1 MHLYSFSKFR
11 FFKVLCTFF
20 MIFILGFSTAFG
32 GTTGKI
38 TGKVVDKTTGEPLI
52 GSNVILEG
60 TILGAA
66 TDIEGRYFILNIP
79 PGVYSLKARMIGYST
94 TVVTDIRVSV
104 DFTTRIEFEL
114 STSVLELGGV
124 EVIATTPIIKMD
136 LTSTRAVIG
145 AETISE
151 MPVESF
157 DEILELQA
165 GIVRGSDNKIHIRG
179 GRASE
184 IIYLI
189 DGIPVNDPYSNEISV
204 EVDNDAI
211 QELQVIS
218 GTFNAEYGRAM
229 SGVVDIV
236 TKDGGRK
243 LSGRVSVFLGDYISA
258 DDELFQNIDDLS
270 ANALTNIQATLGGPV
285 PALGDKWSFFS
296 SGRRYEN
303 EGWLYGQRVVTPGFL
318 DASNVWTVQE
328 GDGEFVPMNSFL
340 KKSAQGK
347 LTFSPSAKVKF
358 SYSAFWNK
366 LDNRVYDHLF
376 RFNPDGDYKQN
387 KTGLT
392 QIAAFNH
399 SLSSRTF
406 YTVKLSLNT
415 SDFKRSVFDDSIFLF
430 DQNQIDTLDQNQIYL
445 LRGLDQNQ
453 IDTLD
458 QNQIYSLLGLNQNYI
473 DVEAYRGRLYNGGTK
488 LWHLNRS
495 TTSKS
500 GKIDLTSQV
509 TNSHQ
514 LQTGIEVRS
523 HNLNFEEF
531 KVLISATTKFL
542 PVAAKDVPGNVNF
555 NKYEHSPLEAS
566 MYFQDKMEFDD
577 LIINIGIRGEYFDP
591 DGKIP
596 LDNRDPDNA
605 KFYWVTTSGGE
616 DSVRIPEGNLN
627 PSVHTITRT
636 VDIQDSPWV
645 VKYGEA
651 STSLNFSPRIGLA
664 YPITDRSVMHFSYG
678 HFSQIPPFQFLYQNS
693 DFEVRRGPL
702 NKNEGKGVFDR
713 IYTPESEAEGNL
725 MGNAALKHQRTINY
739 ELGIQQQIS
748 EDIGI
753 DITGFYK
760 DMRNLLGTEIIEMYD
775 TRLYARY
782 VNRDVGNVRG
792 ITVALNKRRSNNFS
806 FSVDY
811 TFQIAEGNASDPND
825 AFLDAVGGR
834 ESEIRVVPL
843 DWDQT
848 HTLNTNVTIVYR
860 ENWGASLLGKLGSGL
875 PYTFEPAQIGAQF
888 TRFENNERRPA
899 RITFDLNAHKD
910 LVVRG
915 MHGSVFLKVFNL
927 LDRRN
932 EIAVYND
939 TGRAGYTIRTQF
951 WGEWTDIGTVEDW
964 VNRPHMYSQPRRIQ
978 LGIGLGF

>member
-1 MHLYSFSKFR
+1 MPKKFNLYFLGKCRLSNILS
-11 FFKVLCTFF
+11 TFF
-20 MIFILGFSTAFG
+20 FITIFGFSTAFG

-38 TGKVVDKTTGEPLI
+38 TGRVIDKATGEPLI

-60 TILGAA
+60 TRLGAA
-66 TDIEGRYFILNIP
+66 TDTDGRYFILNIP
-79 PGVYSLKARMIGYST
+79 PGTYSIKTRMIGFT
-94 TVVTDIRVSV
+94 PTIVTEVKVSI
-104 DFTTRIEFEL
+104 DFTTRIDFEL
-114 STSVLELGGV
+114 TISVVELGGV
-124 EVIATTPIIKMD
+124 EIIASASIIRMD

-145 AETISE
+145 TEAISE

-236 TKDGGRK
+236 TKSGGSK
-243 LSGRVSVFLGDYISA
+243 LSGNISGFFGDYIST
-258 DDELFQNIDDLS
+258 DDELFPNIDDLNS
-270 ANALTNIQATLGGPV
+270 NGLTNIQATLGGPV
-285 PALGDKWSFFS
+285 PGLGDKWSFFS
-296 SGRRYEN
+296 SGRRYKN
-303 EGWLYGQRVVTPGFL
+303 EGWLYGQRLVTPGFL
-318 DASNVWTVQE
+318 DASNGWTVQE
-328 GDGEFVPMNSFL
+328 GDGKFIPMNSFL

-347 LTFSPSAKVKF
+347 LTFSPSTTIKV

-376 RFNPDGDYKQN
+376 RFNPDGDYKQE
-387 KTGLT
+387 KIGVT
-392 QIAAFNH
+392 QIAALNH
-399 SLSSRTF
+399 TLSSRTF
-406 YTVKLSLNT
+406 YTVKLSFNT
-415 SDFKRSVFDDSIFLF
+415 SNFKRSVFDDSK
-430 DQNQIDTLDQNQIYL
+430 N
-445 LRGLDQNQ
+445 
-453 IDTLD
+453 
-458 QNQIYSLLGLNQNYI
+458 SLNPNYI
-473 DVEAYRGRLYNGGTK
+473 DVEAYKGRLYNGGTK
-488 LWHLNRS
+488 LWHLDRS

-500 GKIDLTSQV
+500 GKLDITSQV
-509 TNSHQ
+509 TNNHQ
-514 LQTGIEVRS
+514 LQTGVEVRS
-523 HNLNFEEF
+523 HNLNFEEY
-531 KVLISATTKFL
+531 KVLITATTGFL
-542 PVAAKDVPGNVNF
+542 PEAAKDIPGNVNF
-555 NKYEHSPLEAS
+555 NKYKHSPLEAS
-566 MYFQDKMEFDD
+566 LYFQDKMEFDD

-591 DGKIP
+591 SGRIP
-596 LDNRDPDNA
+596 TDNRDPDNA
-605 KFYWVTTSGGE
+605 KFYHVTSG
-616 DSVRIPEGNLN
+616 DAFITRIPEGNFDSN
-627 PSVHTITRT
+627 VHTIIDS
-636 VDIQDSPWV
+636 VDIQDVPWV

-651 STSLNFSPRIGLA
+651 SSSIGFNPRIGLA
-664 YPITDRSVMHFSYG
+664 YPITDRSVIHFSYG
-678 HFSQIPPFQFLYQNS
+678 HFSQIPPFQFMYQNS
-693 DFEVRRGPL
+693 DFEVGRGPL
-702 NKNEGKGVFDR
+702 NKAEGKGVFDK
-713 IYTPESEAEGNL
+713 IYTPASEVEGNL

-748 EDIGI
+748 ENIGV

-792 ITVALNKRRSNNFS
+792 ITVAFNKRRSNNVS
-806 FSVDY
+806 FNVDY
-811 TFQIAEGNASDPND
+811 TFQIAEGNASDPSD
-825 AFLDAVGGR
+825 AFLDVVGGR

-843 DWDQT
+843 NWDQT

-860 ENWGASLLGKLGSGL
+860 ESWGFTLLGKLGSGL
-875 PYTFEPAQIGAQF
+875 PYTFEPAQTGAQF
-888 TRFENNERRPA
+888 TRFENNERKPSQ
-899 RITFDLNAHKD
+899 ITFDLNAHKD
-910 LVVRG
+910 LVVSG
-915 MHGSVFLKVFNL
+915 IHGSVFLKVFNL

-978 LGIGLGF
+978 LGFGLGF

>member
-1 MHLYSFSKFR
+1 MAKNLNLHSLDKYRFSKIL
-11 FFKVLCTFF
+11 VTFF
-20 MIFILGFSTAFG
+20 LIFIFGFSTALG
-32 GTTGKI
+32 GTTGKVTGVVI
-38 TGKVVDKTTGEPLI
+38 DKSTGKPLI

-60 TILGAA
+60 TVLGAA
-66 TDIEGRYFILNIP
+66 TDLQGRYFILNIP
-79 PGVYSLKARMIGYST
+79 PGTYSIRSTMIGYRPTIVS
-94 TVVTDIRVSV
+94 DVSV
-104 DFTTRIEFEL
+104 SADFTTRVDFEL

-124 EVIATTPIIKMD
+124 EIIATIPIIRKD

-145 AETISE
+145 SETISE

-189 DGIPVNDPYSNEISV
+189 DGIPVNDPFSNEISV

-236 TKDGGRK
+236 TKSGGRK
-243 LSGRVSVFLGDYISA
+243 LSGNISAFIGDYIST
-258 DDELFQNIDDLS
+258 DDEIFPNIDDLS
-270 ANALTNIQATLGGPV
+270 TSGLTNIQATLGGPV
-285 PALGDKWSFFS
+285 PVLGNKWSFFT
-296 SGRRYEN
+296 SGRRYKN
-303 EGWLYGQRVVTPGFL
+303 EGWLYGQRLVTPGRL
-318 DASNVWTVQE
+318 VNGAWTVEE

-340 KKSAQGK
+340 KNSAQGK
-347 LTFSPSAKVKF
+347 ITYSHSPKVKF

-366 LDNRVYDHLF
+366 FDSQVYDHLF
-376 RFNPDGDYKQN
+376 RFNPDGDYKQV

-392 QIAAFNH
+392 QIAALNH

-406 YTVKLSLNT
+406 YTVKLSLNS
-415 SDFKRSVFDDSIFLF
+415 SDFKRSVFDDSKNL
-430 DQNQIDTLDQNQIYL
+430 LDQNF
-445 LRGLDQNQ
+445 
-453 IDTLD
+453 
-458 QNQIYSLLGLNQNYI
+458 I
-473 DVEAYRGRLYNGGTK
+473 DVEAFKGRLYDGGTK
-488 LWHLNRS
+488 LWNLNRN

-500 GKIDLTSQV
+500 GKFDITSQV
-509 TNSHQ
+509 TNNHQ
-514 LQTGIEVRS
+514 IKTGFEVRS

-531 KVLISATTKFL
+531 KVLITASTGFL
-542 PVAAKDVPGNVNF
+542 PVVGTDVPGNVNF

-566 MYFQDKMEFDD
+566 LYFQDKMEFDD

-591 DGKIP
+591 SGRIP
-596 LDNRDPDNA
+596 LDKRDPDNA
-605 KFYWVTTSGGE
+605 KFYNITSSDGSTFRIVE
-616 DSVRIPEGNLN
+616 RDFDPNIYTKIDSVDILN
-627 PSVHTITRT
+627 V
-636 VDIQDSPWV
+636 PWV
-645 VKYGEA
+645 EKYEEA
-651 STSLNFSPRIGLA
+651 SASVGLSPRIGLA

-702 NKNEGKGVFDR
+702 NQNEGKGVFDR
-713 IYTPESEAEGNL
+713 VYSADSEAEGNL
-725 MGNAALKHQRTINY
+725 MGNAALKSQRTINY
-739 ELGIQQQIS
+739 ELGIQQQIT
-748 EDIGI
+748 EDIGV

-760 DMRNLLGTEIIEMYD
+760 DMRNLLGTEIVEMYD

-792 ITVALNKRRSNNFS
+792 ITVALNKRRSNNVS

-811 TFQIAEGNASDPND
+811 TFQIAEGNASDPSD
-825 AFLDAVGGR
+825 AFLDAISGR

-848 HTLNTNVTIVYR
+848 HTLNTNITIVFK
-860 ENWGASLLGKLGSGL
+860 ESWGASLLGKFGSGL
-875 PYTFEPAQIGAQF
+875 PYTFEPPQTGAQF
-888 TRFENNERRPA
+888 TRFENNERRPSQ
-899 RITFDLNAHKD
+899 ITFDLNAHKD
-910 LVVRG
+910 LVVGG
-915 MHGSVFLKVFNL
+915 MHGSLFLKVFNL

-951 WGEWTDIGTVEDW
+951 WGEWTDIGTVDNW
-964 VNRPHMYSQPRRIQ
+964 VNRPHMFSQPRRIQ
-978 LGIGLGF
+978 LGIRLGF

>member
-1 MHLYSFSKFR
+1 M
-11 FFKVLCTFF
+11 
-20 MIFILGFSTAFG
+20 
-32 GTTGKI
+32 
-38 TGKVVDKTTGEPLI
+38 
-52 GSNVILEG
+52 
-60 TILGAA
+60 
-66 TDIEGRYFILNIP
+66 
-79 PGVYSLKARMIGYST
+79 
-94 TVVTDIRVSV
+94 
-104 DFTTRIEFEL
+104 
-114 STSVLELGGV
+114 
-124 EVIATTPIIKMD
+124 
-136 LTSTRAVIG
+136 
-145 AETISE
+145 
-151 MPVESF
+151 
-157 DEILELQA
+157 
-165 GIVRGSDNKIHIRG
+165 
-179 GRASE
+179 
-184 IIYLI
+184 
-189 DGIPVNDPYSNEISV
+189 
-204 EVDNDAI
+204 
-211 QELQVIS
+211 
-218 GTFNAEYGRAM
+218 
-229 SGVVDIV
+229 
-236 TKDGGRK
+236 
-243 LSGRVSVFLGDYISA
+243 
-258 DDELFQNIDDLS
+258 
-270 ANALTNIQATLGGPV
+270 
-285 PALGDKWSFFS
+285 
-296 SGRRYEN
+296 
-303 EGWLYGQRVVTPGFL
+303 
-318 DASNVWTVQE
+318 
-328 GDGEFVPMNSFL
+328 
-340 KKSAQGK
+340 
-347 LTFSPSAKVKF
+347 
-358 SYSAFWNK
+358 
-366 LDNRVYDHLF
+366 
-376 RFNPDGDYKQN
+376 
-387 KTGLT
+387 
-392 QIAAFNH
+392 
-399 SLSSRTF
+399 
-406 YTVKLSLNT
+406 
-415 SDFKRSVFDDSIFLF
+415 
-430 DQNQIDTLDQNQIYL
+430 
-445 LRGLDQNQ
+445 
-453 IDTLD
+453 
-458 QNQIYSLLGLNQNYI
+458 
-473 DVEAYRGRLYNGGTK
+473 
-488 LWHLNRS
+488 NRS

-591 DGKIP
+591 SGRIP
-596 LDNRDPDNA
+596 TDNRDPDNA
-605 KFYWVTTSGGE
+605 KFYNVATSGEVGV
-616 DSVRIPEGNLN
+616 VRIPEGNLN
-627 PSVHTITRT
+627 PSVHTIIDS
-636 VDIQDSPWV
+636 VDILNVPWV

-760 DMRNLLGTEIIEMYD
+760 DMRNLLGTEIVEMYD

-951 WGEWTDIGTVEDW
+951 WGEWTDKVGSVEDW

>member
-1 MHLYSFSKFR
+1 MTKKLNLYPLDRYK
-11 FFKVLCTFF
+11 FFK
-20 MIFILGFSTAFG
+20 ILGMYFLIAMASSSAALG

-38 TGKVVDKTTGEPLI
+38 AGRVVDKTTGDPLI
-52 GSNVILEG
+52 GANVILEG

-79 PGVYSLKARMIGYST
+79 PGTYSLKARMIGYST
-94 TVVTDIRVSV
+94 TIVSDIRVSV
-104 DFTTRIEFEL
+104 DFTTRINFEI

-145 AETISE
+145 AEAIAQ

-165 GIVRGSDNKIHIRG
+165 GIIRGSDNKIHIRG

-189 DGIPVNDPYSNEISV
+189 DGIPVNDPFSNEISV
-204 EVDNDAI
+204 EVENDAI

-236 TKDGGRK
+236 TKDGGKK
-243 LSGRVSVFLGDYISA
+243 LSGNISGFFGDYVSS
-258 DDELFQNIDDLS
+258 DNEVFQNIDDL
-270 ANALTNIQATLGGPV
+270 NTNDLMNIQGTLGGPI
-285 PALGDKWSFFS
+285 PILGDKWSFFT
-296 SGRRYEN
+296 SGRRYKN
-303 EGWLYGQRVVTPGFL
+303 EGWLYGQRQVTPGFL
-318 DASNVWTVQE
+318 DALNVWTVEE
-328 GDGEFVPMNSFL
+328 GDGEYIPMNSFL

-347 LTFSPSAKVKF
+347 ITYNPSPRIKF
-358 SYSAFWNK
+358 SYSAFWNN

-376 RFNPDGDYKQN
+376 RFNPDGDYKQQ

-392 QIAAFNH
+392 QIAALNH

-406 YTVKLSLNT
+406 YTVKLSFNS
-415 SDFKRSVFDDSIFLF
+415 SDFKRNVFGDSK
-430 DQNQIDTLDQNQIYL
+430 NSLDPDYL
-445 LRGLDQNQ
+445 
-453 IDTLD
+453 
-458 QNQIYSLLGLNQNYI
+458 
-473 DVEAYRGRLYNGGTK
+473 DVEAFKGRLYDGGTK
-488 LWHLNRS
+488 LWNLDRT

-500 GKIDLTSQV
+500 VKLDMTSQV

-514 LQTGIEVRS
+514 LQSGIEVRS
-523 HNLNFEEF
+523 HNLKFEEF
-531 KVLISATTKFL
+531 KVLITATTGFL
-542 PVAAKDVPGNVNF
+542 PVVSKDIPGNVNF

-566 MYFQDKMEFDD
+566 LYFQDKMEFDD
-577 LIINIGIRGEYFDP
+577 LIINIGIRAEYFDP
-591 DGKIP
+591 SGRIP
-596 LDNRDPDNA
+596 TDNRDPDNA
-605 KFYWVTTSGGE
+605 KFYHVMSE
-616 DSVRIPEGNLN
+616 DEFITRIAEGSFD
-627 PSVHTITRT
+627 PSVHTIIDS
-636 VDIQDSPWV
+636 VDILNVPWV

-651 STSLNFSPRIGLA
+651 SASYSYSPRIGLA

-713 IYTPESEAEGNL
+713 IYTPDTEAEGNL
-725 MGNAALKHQRTINY
+725 MGNAALKSQRTINY
-739 ELGIQQQIS
+739 ELGIQQQIG
-748 EDIGI
+748 EDIGV

-760 DMRNLLGTEIIEMYD
+760 DMRNLLGTEIIETYD

-792 ITVALNKRRSNNFS
+792 IIVALNKRRSNNIS

-811 TFQIAEGNASDPND
+811 TFQIAEGNASDPSD

-848 HTLNTNVTIVYR
+848 HTLNTNITIVYQ
-860 ENWGASLLGKLGSGL
+860 ESWGASLLGKLGSGL
-875 PYTFEPAQIGAQF
+875 PYTFEPPQIGAQF
-888 TRFENNERRPA
+888 TRFENNERKPA
-899 RITFDLNAHKD
+899 QITFDLRAHKD
-910 LVVRG
+910 FFIGGMRG
-915 MHGSVFLKVFNL
+915 SLFFKVFNL
-927 LDRRN
+927 FDRRN

-964 VNRPHMYSQPRRIQ
+964 VNRPHLYSQPRRIQ
-978 LGIGLGF
+978 LGFGLGF

>member
-1 MHLYSFSKFR
+1 MAKNLNLYSLDQHRFSKTL
-11 FFKVLCTFF
+11 VTFLL
-20 MIFILGFSTAFG
+20 IFIFGSSFALG
-32 GTTGKI
+32 GTTGKV
-38 TGKVVDKTTGEPLI
+38 TGVVIDQTTGEPLI

-66 TDIEGRYFILNIP
+66 TDLKGRYFILNIP
-79 PGVYSLKARMIGYST
+79 PGTYSIKATMIGYRST
-94 TVVTDIRVSV
+94 KVSDVSVSV
-104 DFTTRIEFEL
+104 DFTTRVDFEL
-114 STSVLELGGV
+114 ATSVLELGGV
-124 EVIATTPIIKMD
+124 EVIATTPIIKKD

-189 DGIPVNDPYSNEISV
+189 DGIPVNDPFSNEISV

-243 LSGRVSVFLGDYISA
+243 LSGNISGFLGEYISA
-258 DDELFQNIDDLS
+258 DDEIFPNIDNL
-270 ANALTNIQATLGGPV
+270 NYNGLTNVQATLGGPLPV
-285 PALGDKWSFFS
+285 LGDKWSFFT

-303 EGWLYGQRVVTPGFL
+303 EGWLYGQRLVTTGFL
-318 DASNVWTVQE
+318 DTLDVWTVEE

-347 LTFSPSAKVKF
+347 LTYSRSAKVKL

-376 RFNPDGDYKQN
+376 RFNPDGDYRQE

-392 QIAAFNH
+392 QIAALNH

-406 YTVKLSLNT
+406 YTLKLSLNT
-415 SDFKRSVFDDSIFLF
+415 SSFKRSVFDDSIELF
-430 DQNQIDTLDQNQIYL
+430 DQTHIDSLDQN
-445 LRGLDQNQ
+445 D
-453 IDTLD
+453 ID
-458 QNQIYSLLGLNQNYI
+458 SLLDLNRNYK
-473 DVEAYRGRLYNGGTK
+473 DVESYKGRLYDGGTK
-488 LWHLNRS
+488 LWNLDRN
-495 TTSKS
+495 TTSTS
-500 GKIDLTSQV
+500 GKFDITSQV
-509 TNSHQ
+509 TYNHQ
-514 LQTGIEVRS
+514 IKTGIEVRS
-523 HNLNFEEF
+523 HKLKFDEF
-531 KVLISATTKFL
+531 KVLLNAGTGFL
-542 PVAAKDVPGNVNF
+542 PVAAVDVPGNVNF

-566 MYFQDKMEFDD
+566 VYFQDKMEFDD

-591 DGKIP
+591 SGRIP
-596 LDNRDPDNA
+596 LDKRDPDNA
-605 KFYWVTTSGGE
+605 KFYHIASE
-616 DSVRIPEGNLN
+616 DATALRIPERDFD
-627 PSVHTITRT
+627 PDIHTIIDS
-636 VDIQDSPWV
+636 VDTQDVPWV

-651 STSLNFSPRIGLA
+651 SSSYSFSPRIGLA

-678 HFSQIPPFQFLYQNS
+678 HFSQIPPFKFLYQNS

-702 NKNEGKGVFDR
+702 NKDEGKGVFDR
-713 IYTPESEAEGNL
+713 IYSADPEAEGNL
-725 MGNAALKHQRTINY
+725 MGNAALKSQRTINY

-748 EDIGI
+748 ENIGV

-760 DMRNLLGTEIIEMYD
+760 DMRNLLGTEIVEMYD

-792 ITVALNKRRSNNFS
+792 ITIAFNKRRSNHVS
-806 FSVDY
+806 LTVDY

-825 AFLDAVGGR
+825 AFLDAISGR

-848 HTLNTNVTIVYR
+848 HTLNTNITIVFKKS
-860 ENWGASLLGKLGSGL
+860 WGASLLGKLGSGL
-875 PYTFEPAQIGAQF
+875 PYTFTPAQAGAQF
-888 TRFENNERRPA
+888 TRFENNERRPSQ
-899 RITFDLNAHKD
+899 ITFDLNAHKD
-910 LVVRG
+910 LVVGG
-915 MHGSVFLKVFNL
+915 MQGSIFIKVFNL

-932 EIAVYND
+932 EVAVYND
-939 TGRAGYTIRTQF
+939 TGRSGYTIRTQF
-951 WGEWTDIGTVEDW
+951 WGERTDIGAVEDW

-978 LGIGLGF
+978 LGIRLGF